1 MQTLP
6 LEPQATRENR
16 VRSSRCVQDTLQPGQ
31 DRELVSEPTGKQM
44 GNKKALERSFL
55 AEIAAIYPDFPS
67 GIITNTERPD
77 FLVLGESYITGMEV
91 VGYVRGQGHGGSVD
105 RRNETLRQEIAE
117 EARQVFESSHSDPLM
132 VRFLWHSAQHLR
144 KSDVP
149 DIGASAAKIVGQ
161 NIPQSLFDSTRIA
174 GNELVDTA
182 LQEFVSSISV
192 TRVRNQAL
200 WSSVDAG
207 FVSVPASELQELLA
221 SKNAKVQDY
230 LQRCDE
236 VWLLIVA
243 DGRYISSTADLPE
256 DIQQV
261 HFRSAFRKV
270 LFYDRPNQRI
280 ATLTG

>member
-1 MQTLP
+1 
-6 LEPQATRENR
+6 
-16 VRSSRCVQDTLQPGQ
+16 
-31 DRELVSEPTGKQM
+31 M

-132 VRFLWHSAQHLR
+132 VRFLWHSAQHLS

>member
-1 MQTLP
+1 M
-6 LEPQATRENR
+6 
-16 VRSSRCVQDTLQPGQ
+16 
-31 DRELVSEPTGKQM
+31 SE
-44 GNKKALERSFL
+44 KKALERSFL
-55 AEIAAIYPDFPS
+55 DKVIAIHPDFPS
-67 GIITNTERPD
+67 GTIVETEQPD
-77 FLVLGESYITGMEV
+77 FLILGESHVTGVEV
-91 VGYVRGQGHGGSVD
+91 VSYVRGQGKHRGGSVD
-105 RRNETLRQEIAE
+105 RRNETLKQEIAE
-117 EARQVFESSHSDPLM
+117 EARQVFESCHSDPLM
-132 VRFLWHSAQHLR
+132 VRFLWHSAQPLR
-144 KSDVP
+144 KADVP
-149 DIGASAAKIVGQ
+149 DIGASAAKIVGYY
-161 NIPQSLFDSTRIA
+161 IPQTLFDSTRIA

-207 FVSVPASELQELLA
+207 FVSVPASELQELLT

-256 DIQQV
+256 DIEQV

-270 LFYDRPNQRI
+270 LFYDRPTQRI
-280 ATLTG
+280 VTLAG

>member
-1 MQTLP
+1 M
-6 LEPQATRENR
+6 
-16 VRSSRCVQDTLQPGQ
+16 
-31 DRELVSEPTGKQM
+31 
-44 GNKKALERSFL
+44 
-55 AEIAAIYPDFPS
+55 
-67 GIITNTERPD
+67 
-77 FLVLGESYITGMEV
+77 
-91 VGYVRGQGHGGSVD
+91 
-105 RRNETLRQEIAE
+105 
-117 EARQVFESSHSDPLM
+117 FESSHSDPLM
-132 VRFLWHSAQHLR
+132 VRFLWHSAQHLS